1 MWVNAATNE
10 RQKLDHPEAILYK
23 AKATLDENSP
33 QSFWVWPGLELI
45 GCGGRAKKGLFY
57 VVQSCTPARLV
68 ATGNGETISL
78 TPEQVMSCLRLS
90 HALTYAACQGL
101 SLPGVRLLQT
111 DSPHFGWK
119 HLYVGSSRCTSSRLL
134 EVA

>member
-1 MWVNAATNE
+1 MLPT
-10 RQKLDHPEAILYK
+10 
-23 AKATLDENSP
+23 SP
-33 QSFWVWPGLELI
+33 GSSQGP
-45 GCGGRAKKGLFY
+45 
-57 VVQSCTPARLV
+57 
-68 ATGNGETISL
+68 
-78 TPEQVMSCLRLS
+78 LRLS